1 MQTENY
7 DVIVVGDGIVA
18 CSLAYWLTHHELKV
32 CMVSK
37 VKDAAATGAA
47 GGMLTPAGEAEGG
60 ESALLDFAVA
70 NCHYYPEFIERLE
83 RELGCSADYR
93 RAGTLMVAL
102 NVDDRAQLMHLGT
115 FQKRF
120 GLETRWL
127 NVAELRELEPCVSP
141 RAVGA
146 LFAPDDHSVNPRKLH
161 SVLMVAALQRGIATV
176 ECDSDLSLI
185 VSGGVAKGIEWCEQ
199 GEQRRISA
207 THTVVCSGV
216 WANEILGDVAQL
228 PLRPVRGQFVLL
240 NESAPVRHVIR
251 SPNVYLVPRGGGE
264 LFIGAT
270 SEERGFDCANTAG
283 GLIDLLGH
291 AHRILPGIDEA
302 KVREISYGFRPAL
315 RDNLPAIGQMSMPG
329 LYVATGHF
337 RHGIMLAPLTG
348 KLLAR
353 EIAGGGRDSL
363 LSAFSPNRFS

>member
-1 MQTENY
+1 MQSENY
-7 DVIVVGDGIVA
+7 DVIVIGDGIVA
-18 CSLAYWLTHHELKV
+18 CSLAYWLTHHDLKV
-32 CMVSK
+32 CMISK
-37 VKDAAATGAA
+37 VRDGAATGAA
-47 GGMLTPAGEAEGG
+47 GGMLTPSGEAEGG

-83 RELGCSADYR
+83 RELGWSADYR
-93 RAGTLMVAL
+93 RAGTLTVAL

-127 NVAELRELEPCVSP
+127 NTAELRELEPCVSP

-146 LFAPDDHSVNPRKLH
+146 LFAPNDHSVNPRKLH
-161 SVLMVAALQRGIATV
+161 SMLMVAALQRGIATV
-176 ECDSDLSLI
+176 ESDSEMSLI
-185 VSGGVAKGIEWCEQ
+185 ISGGVTKGVEWCEQ
-199 GEQRRISA
+199 GEQRSISA

-216 WANEILGDVAQL
+216 WANEILNDVAPL
-228 PLRPVRGQFVLL
+228 PLRPVRGQFVVL
-240 NESAPVRHVIR
+240 NDCVSIQHVIR
-251 SPNVYLVPRGGGE
+251 SPNVYLVPRDGGE
-264 LFIGAT
+264 VFIGAT
-270 SEERGFDCANTAG
+270 SEERGFECNTTAG

-291 AHRILPGIDEA
+291 AHRVLPGIDEA
-302 KVREISYGFRPAL
+302 KVGEISYGFRPAL
-315 RDNLPAIGQMSMPG
+315 RDNLPAIGQTSMAG

-353 EIAGGGRDSL
+353 EIAGGGKESC
-363 LSAFSPNRFS
+363 LSHFSPNRFD